1 MRGNA
6 GGHAYGDTFGTINQQ
21 VRNLYRQYGRLFFRF
36 IEVRNKVY
44 HILVQICQES
54 FLGHF
59 LQSCLGITHG
69 CGTISFNVAEVTMA
83 VDQGHALFEILA
95 HDYQCLID
103 GTVAVGVIFTHGIT
117 YDTGTFTVGAVVT
130 DPQFVHIVES
140 SALSDIRQGSGN
152 DNAHGI
158 VDERFLHLLG
168 VFCFYDSAVVHF

>member
-1 MRGNA
+1 MTIDQR
-6 GGHAYGDTFGTINQQ
+6 HAF
-21 VRNLYRQYGRLFFRF
+21 
-36 IEVRNKVY
+36 
-44 HILVQICQES
+44 
-54 FLGHF
+54 
-59 LQSCLGITHG
+59 
-69 CGTISFNVAEVTMA
+69 
-83 VDQGHALFEILA
+83 FEILA

-117 YDTGTFTVGAVVT
+117 YDTGTFTVGAVIA

-140 SALSDIRQGSGN
+140 SSLYRLQTISDIRQGSGN